1 MKKENLF
8 LLVNTLI
15 LLLVS
20 SLVLLS
26 YLFIIPTSKIEKSL
40 GQKVKFET
48 VEIKDLPKTITEVS
62 KVLNGKKEIGLLYK
76 AEKDNTYGNIKLD
89 VVLNKEGKIIG
100 IASNI
105 DQQFPGKN
113 HPSEVNNYVN
123 ALKGSE
129 IKNPGNS
136 DIAKPTVSI
145 TLGTIDELLK
155 DVGIAGGFIEEK
167 SIYEILF
174 GKNFSVANYK
184 FEKTET
190 VLEQKNVFVK
200 GNKVARSFVINSV
213 DDTGRA
219 IKLNVVLNL
228 ENEILGYE
236 VIEYGHGQGQY
247 MEASIKFLDEI
258 TKLGLN
264 INKVKDHETDITGA
278 TGSQAAIRAM
288 FEDLNQFISN
298 NYVSIYEV
306 IFKSK
311 NVGFERMPIIQ
322 TDEVLAFNELHIDNN
337 HVGYSYLVSQ
347 EAEYFNGRSGHITF
361 NIILDL
367 DNKIIGY
374 EEVEYKHTLA
384 LGQTNLYEISLN
396 FLDEIVEQK
405 LSIEEASL
413 YSTDN
418 TGATNTQSA
427 IKLMFKN
434 LNDFVVLNEKD
445 IYEVIYGAEVTLEE
459 TTLKN
464 EYVSRNQNVLINGE
478 VVGTTSRAAI
488 KAIYLGQNT
497 GVIDFEF
504 MLNNNREI
512 IGYVIYEYN
521 HTEGSFKDKSI
532 EFLDSLVKN
541 KVVVDN
547 ILEYNSDITG
557 ATNSKNAIVK
567 LLTELANLLGGK

>member
-48 VEIKDLPKTITEVS
+48 VELKNLPKTITEVS

-384 LGQTNLYEISLN
+384 LGQTNLYEISLK

-434 LNDFVVLNEKD
+434 LNDFLVLNEKD
-445 IYEVIYGAEVTLEE
+445 IYEVIYGAEVTLED
-459 TTLKN
+459 TALKN

-521 HTEGSFKDKSI
+521 HTEGSFKGKSI

-557 ATNSKNAIVK
+557 ATNSQNAIVK

>member
-48 VEIKDLPKTITEVS
+48 VEIKNLPKTITEVS

-384 LGQTNLYEISLN
+384 LGQTNLYEISLK

-459 TTLKN
+459 TALKN

-521 HTEGSFKDKSI
+521 HTEGNFKDKSI

-557 ATNSKNAIVK
+557 ATNSQNAIVK

>member
-48 VEIKDLPKTITEVS
+48 VEIKNLPKTITEVS

-184 FEKTET
+184 FKKTET

-384 LGQTNLYEISLN
+384 LGQTNLYEISLK

-459 TTLKN
+459 TALKN

-521 HTEGSFKDKSI
+521 HTEGSFKGKSI

>member
-26 YLFIIPTSKIEKSL
+26 YLFIIPTSKLEKSL

-48 VEIKDLPKTITEVS
+48 VEIKNLPKTITEVS

-384 LGQTNLYEISLN
+384 LGQTNLYEISLK
-396 FLDEIVEQK
+396 FLDKIVEQK

-521 HTEGSFKDKSI
+521 HTEGNFKGKSI

>member
-48 VEIKDLPKTITEVS
+48 VEIKNLPKTITEVS

-76 AEKDNTYGNIKLD
+76 AEKDNTYGNIKLE

-278 TGSQAAIRAM
+278 TGSQALIRAM

-384 LGQTNLYEISLN
+384 LGQTNLYEISLK

-434 LNDFVVLNEKD
+434 FNDFVVLNEKD

-459 TTLKN
+459 TALKN

-512 IGYVIYEYN
+512 IGYFIYEYN
-521 HTEGSFKDKSI
+521 HTEGNFKGKSI